1 MVLVA
6 VAVVVVM
13 ALLTL
18 VFFLWFRRTAMY
30 RARRQYG
37 IYPGEVWSARS
48 SGMWH
53 GTNRPPLRPDLRP
66 GEDPGR
72 PRSRGL
78 WTRNKR
84 HPESNDAV

>member
-6 VAVVVVM
+6 VVL
-13 ALLTL
+13 ALITL

-48 SGMWH
+48 SGMWL
-53 GTNRPPLRPDLRP
+53 GSNRPPLRPDLRP
-66 GEDPGR
+66 SADPR
-72 PRSRGL
+72 PQRSRRF
-78 WTRNKR
+78 WTRKKR
-84 HPESNDAV
+84 HPEANDPV

>member
-1 MVLVA
+1 MVMVA

-13 ALLTL
+13 AILTL

-37 IYPGEVWSARS
+37 IYPGEVWSAS
-48 SGMWH
+48 SSRTWH
-53 GTNRPPLRPDLRP
+53 GTNRPSLRPDLRP
-66 GEDPGR
+66 GEDPER
-72 PRSRGL
+72 PRWRRW
-78 WTRNKR
+78 WTWNKR